1 VKMKVN
7 PKTANEVL
15 HISAEALTKL
25 LYHNDEV
32 THAARAGR
40 SVPPLEDTEDLKG
53 ARSILSSLKHSSGKT
68 FGTNEERTEMR
79 RRVFAYYHTF
89 GRPHLMITV
98 SPRDDNSFWIAVH
111 SKFDASTPEAVAK
124 SYEDLN
130 DKGMPFP
137 QQMTSD
143 VLPSKIR

>member
-1 VKMKVN
+1 MAFDEIARARSHGNLAVKMKIN

-32 THAARAGR
+32 AHAARAGR
-40 SVPPLEDTEDLKG
+40 PVPPLEDTEDLKG

-68 FGTNEERTEMR
+68 FGANEERAEMR

-89 GRPHLMITV
+89 V
-98 SPRDDNSFWIAVH
+98 
-111 SKFDASTPEAVAK
+111 ASRFASRSVAA
-124 SYEDLN
+124 
-130 DKGMPFP
+130 
-137 QQMTSD
+137 
-143 VLPSKIR
+143 